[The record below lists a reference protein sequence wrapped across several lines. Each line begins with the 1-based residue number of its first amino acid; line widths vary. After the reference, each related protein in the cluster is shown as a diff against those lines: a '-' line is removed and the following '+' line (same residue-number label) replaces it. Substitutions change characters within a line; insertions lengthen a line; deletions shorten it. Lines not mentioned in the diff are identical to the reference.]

1 MSNSPEKVEPAFL
14 WDMNGV
20 IIDDEPIHEQAFRD
34 SIKQVLGLDL
44 PNQEYELYFFGKTDR
59 QGVLD
64 FCLGRLE
71 QGIIDERTVLNIC
84 DLKNEFYAKNA
95 TTEMKVF
102 ADAVNL
108 LLALQSDG
116 YKQYIVTGSNRGET
130 EIALSLLPDVFSGS
144 VASEDYEGS
153 KPDPDPY
160 LAGAT
165 LASKDP
171 RDCIVFED
179 SLAGIRAGKA
189 AGCTTI
195 GIDNGF
201 QTSYQIRMMSESSDG
216 IFMLSEIN
224 PKLVLDIH
232 NCGGRPNVLGDTTL
246 RISTG
251 PPSGF
256 TI

>member
-95 TTEMKVF
+95 ATEMKVF

-130 EIALSLLPDVFSGS
+130 EIALLLPDVFSDRLLQKIKKVS
-144 VASEDYEGS
+144 
-153 KPDPDPY
+153 DPDICLCY
-160 LAGAT
+160 ISQQGSST
-165 LASKDP
+165 VSF
-171 RDCIVFED
+171 RRFTC
-179 SLAGIRAGKA
+179 GIRAVKLQVA
-189 AGCTTI
+189 HYW
-195 GIDNGF
+195 NRQRF
-201 QTSYQIRMMSESSDG
+201 PNFLSDSNDERALMNIYAFG
-216 IFMLSEIN
+216 N
-224 PKLVLDIH
+224 
-232 NCGGRPNVLGDTTL
+232 
-246 RISTG
+246 
-251 PPSGF
+251 
-256 TI
+256 